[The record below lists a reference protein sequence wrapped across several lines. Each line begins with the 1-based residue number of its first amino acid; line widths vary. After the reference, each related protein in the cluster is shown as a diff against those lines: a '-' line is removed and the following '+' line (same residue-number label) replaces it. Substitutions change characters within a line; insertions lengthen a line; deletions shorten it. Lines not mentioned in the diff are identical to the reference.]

1 MRETKSLVYYLDA
14 FFPALTFLFKG
25 NYKKNFK
32 KMSFA
37 YPINNR
43 QDAVTTVLKFL
54 KDSAVSG
61 LCNTTILRK
70 T

>member
-14 FFPALTFLFKG
+14 FFQASTFYLKEMI
-25 NYKKNFK
+25 KKFY

-43 QDAVTTVLKFL
+43 QDTVTTLLKFL

>member
-1 MRETKSLVYYLDA
+1 
-14 FFPALTFLFKG
+14 
-25 NYKKNFK
+25 
-32 KMSFA
+32 MSFA

-43 QDAVTTVLKFL
+43 KDTVTTVLKFP

>member
-1 MRETKSLVYYLDA
+1 
-14 FFPALTFLFKG
+14 
-25 NYKKNFK
+25 
-32 KMSFA
+32 MSFA

-43 QDAVTTVLKFL
+43 QDTVTTVLKFP

-70 T
+70 TWFGINNGLSFMENFLLCLGH

>member
-1 MRETKSLVYYLDA
+1 MRETKLLVYYLDA
-14 FFPALTFLFKG
+14 FFQASTFYLKEMI
-25 NYKKNFK
+25 KNFK

>member
-1 MRETKSLVYYLDA
+1 
-14 FFPALTFLFKG
+14 
-25 NYKKNFK
+25 
-32 KMSFA
+32 MSFA

>member
-1 MRETKSLVYYLDA
+1 MRETKLLVYYLDA
-14 FFPALTFLFKG
+14 FFQASSFYLKEMI
-25 NYKKNFK
+25 KNFK

>member
-1 MRETKSLVYYLDA
+1 
-14 FFPALTFLFKG
+14 
-25 NYKKNFK
+25 
-32 KMSFA
+32 MSFA

-43 QDAVTTVLKFL
+43 QDPVTTVLKFL
-54 KDSAVSG
+54 KDSAVSR